1 MTLREVF
8 AALGGQSRV
17 AERLGVLPTAVSNWA
32 VANRLPPAHH
42 IPLWRMA
49 LEAGLSWEPPGAAD
63 LRPLLCQRPLPV
75 RPEAS
80 QA

>member
-49 LEAGLSWEPPGAAD
+49 LEAGLPWEPPGAAG
-63 LRPLLCQRPLPV
+63 LRPLLCQAPAPARPG
-75 RPEAS
+75 AS
-80 QA
+80 QP